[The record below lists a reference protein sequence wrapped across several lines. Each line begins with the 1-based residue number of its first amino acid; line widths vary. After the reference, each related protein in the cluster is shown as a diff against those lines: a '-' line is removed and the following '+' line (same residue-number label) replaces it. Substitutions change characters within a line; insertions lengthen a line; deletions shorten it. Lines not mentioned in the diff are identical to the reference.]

1 MTSTNLI
8 VPCLTLRPNTERPI
22 TCSVGTNTL
31 VPFDLSVIKNLVE
44 SIENE
49 NYKEGESPLLWDGN
63 ATKRILEI
71 LSNVNLKVN

>member
-8 VPCLTLRPNTERPI
+8 VPCLTLRPNTELPI
-22 TCSVGTNTL
+22 TCSVLTNTL

-49 NYKEGESPLLWDGN
+49 NYKKGKIPLLWDGN
-63 ATKRILEI
+63 ATKRILKI
-71 LSNVNLKVN
+71 LLNTNLKVN

>member
-49 NYKEGESPLLWDGN
+49 NYKEGESPLLWDGMQQ
-63 ATKRILEI
+63 
-71 LSNVNLKVN
+71 SGF